1 MRPKKAKDI
10 VSEVASE
17 LNISSDLVKDVTSFY
32 WSNVGKNLSSLTYP
46 VIHISSLGDFYFKN
60 WKIEEE
66 IKKYQDMIGNILATF
81 VDVVD
86 EDKTYGFYHNSEHY
100 YNTDYY
106 TQNKHYFDELE
117 KLAIEKDEQESRK
130 DKLVVGSKWECV
142 ANCYCESYG
151 DALKIEKGTVVQ
163 LQSNHGHTL
172 AISRGIMPTQ
182 QFLLCFRP
190 LKEGE

>member
-1 MRPKKAKDI
+1 M
-10 VSEVASE
+10 
-17 LNISSDLVKDVTSFY
+17 
-32 WSNVGKNLSSLTYP
+32 
-46 VIHISSLGDFYFKN
+46 
-60 WKIEEE
+60 

-130 DKLVVGSKWECV
+130 DKLIVGSQWECV
-142 ANCYCESYG
+142 AENRG
-151 DALKIEKGTVVQ
+151 RNAVFKKGIEAYIWEVKENFVNFGYGTVYGYVRD
-163 LQSNHGHTL
+163 S
-172 AISRGIMPTQ
+172 IPIE
-182 QFLLCFRP
+182 QFLLCFKP

>member
-1 MRPKKAKDI
+1 M
-10 VSEVASE
+10 
-17 LNISSDLVKDVTSFY
+17 
-32 WSNVGKNLSSLTYP
+32 
-46 VIHISSLGDFYFKN
+46 
-60 WKIEEE
+60 

-142 ANCYCESYG
+142 VSCFANDSMYYKVGVKVKVLS
-151 DALKIEKGTVVQ
+151 LKEYDRELFVKVKSEWQEVMFVVD
-163 LQSNHGHTL
+163 
-172 AISRGIMPTQ
+172 
-182 QFLLCFRP
+182 QFLLCFKP
-190 LKEGE
+190 LKEEE